1 MPATRKPT
9 RQAPIE
15 RVIDDLDALRAVSDP
30 LRLKIVELT
39 ATDPSRGW
47 TAKELAASLGTSQT
61 KLYHHLA
68 LLEEHGFLRVAET
81 RIVSGITERRYAA
94 TAHGFHVDRGLFA
107 GTGGEAAMAA
117 TLDAI
122 FEKARGEIVTSLHT
136 GLINPADPEPGHP
149 RMALSVTDVRLSPA
163 GVRKVMRQIER
174 LKAIDDLDEA
184 DGAHYG
190 FLLAFYPRT
199 SGDSDR

>member
-1 MPATRKPT
+1 MPKGAVPRK
-9 RQAPIE
+9 APIE
-15 RVIDDLDALRAVSDP
+15 RVITDLDALRAVSDP

-39 ATDPSRGW
+39 AGDPERGW

-81 RIVSGITERRYAA
+81 RVVSGITERRFAA
-94 TAHGFHVDRGLFA
+94 TAHGFSVERSLFA
-107 GTGGEAAMAA
+107 GSGGEAAMAT

-122 FEKARGEIVTSLHT
+122 FDKARGEIVSSLHA
-136 GLINPADPEPGHP
+136 GLIDPSGSKAGHP

-163 GVRKVMRQIER
+163 SVRKVMRQIDR

-184 DGAHYG
+184 GEEHYG
-190 FLLAFYPRT
+190 FLVAFYPRT
-199 SGDSDR
+199 SGDADR